1 MGLTN
6 FSCKGPGNRYV
17 INILDSEAHMVS
29 IVTTQRCRCSRE
41 AAISNRS
48 VNVLGRVPIKLYVQR
63 QEVGR
68 IPSGGHCLLT
78 FDEDSSRE
86 AQCSVSPLLFC
97 CLDEVQRS
105 CVTGPVA
112 RAGEWQGQQPGFRSL
127 CADCLLQQGPSEGLA
142 SGVGQGERER
152 GCRGIV
158 LVGLP
163 PLHFQKD
170 Q

>member
-6 FSCKGPGNRYV
+6 FSCKGPDNRYV

-41 AAISNRS
+41 AAIGNRS
-48 VNVLGRVPIKLYVQR
+48 VNVLGRVPIKLYIQR

-105 CVTGPVA
+105 CVTGLVA
-112 RAGEWQGQQPGFRSL
+112 CAGEWQGQQPGSEASVSTASYSRGL
-127 CADCLLQQGPSEGLA
+127 VRDWLQVWARVKGRGGA
-142 SGVGQGERER
+142 GE
-152 GCRGIV
+152 
-158 LVGLP
+158 
-163 PLHFQKD
+163 
-170 Q
+170 